1 VLGPRDGV
9 RTLAPATRGAP
20 SFGAFLVQGIL
31 HIWSGL
37 DHVLFLVALL
47 LPSVLRREEGHWRPV
62 PAIRSALGDVA
73 RIVTA
78 FTAAHSLTLS
88 LAALGVVSVPARLVE
103 PAIAASVAL
112 AAANNVRP
120 IFGADRWVVAF
131 ALGLLHGFGF
141 SSVLSDAGLAG
152 AALARALV
160 GFNAGVEVGQLAI
173 VGLFVPLAFL
183 LRATAAYRRVALVG
197 GSLAITA
204 LSLVWIVERII
215 TTG

>member
-1 VLGPRDGV
+1 
-9 RTLAPATRGAP
+9 
-20 SFGAFLVQGIL
+20 
-31 HIWSGL
+31 
-37 DHVLFLVALL
+37 VALL